1 VAFLHENLRKLYRNK
16 KFSITQLALVMDKSR
31 RSISE
36 WLHNGRAIC
45 LSIDNVENYRSF
57 INELSFS
64 ESENE
69 NEEN

>member
-1 VAFLHENLRKLYRNK
+1 
-16 KFSITQLALVMDKSR
+16 MDKSR

-69 NEEN
+69 NKEN